1 MEELELLCIGNAL
14 VDVFA
19 QGEEDIDFR
28 FGLIEPVQHV
38 PMDKLREVL
47 AVLPE
52 FSAVSGGGAANVAKI
67 ASMLGLKA
75 GFIGA
80 LGSDQFGRVFEK
92 DLSDAGVQS
101 RISHKALPTGACL
114 ILQMPDG
121 RVKIAASPSA
131 ALDLNEKDIDEDAI
145 RQAKV
150 VVLDGF
156 MLERRKLVCHI
167 LELAYKYGTA
177 VALDASTTGL
187 AEERAVEIVTYARA
201 YPMILFMNE
210 DESRAF
216 YRALSQEKD
225 LDGEGDKNNGISPEM
240 ARLFQ
245 DFTAQDVFPIVVV
258 KLGKRGAV
266 VFAGGNMYREE
277 TIPVI
282 PLETTGAGDAFSAAF
297 LAAWIRDRSLGECA
311 AIGNKA
317 AREVL
322 DVKGTQL
329 DPSALKY
336 LEKELR

>member
-1 MEELELLCIGNAL
+1 
-14 VDVFA
+14 
-19 QGEEDIDFR
+19 
-28 FGLIEPVQHV
+28 
-38 PMDKLREVL
+38 
-47 AVLPE
+47 
-52 FSAVSGGGAANVAKI
+52 
-67 ASMLGLKA
+67 
-75 GFIGA
+75 
-80 LGSDQFGRVFEK
+80 
-92 DLSDAGVQS
+92 
-101 RISHKALPTGACL
+101 
-114 ILQMPDG
+114 MPDG

-131 ALDLNEKDIDEDAI
+131 ALELNEEDIDEDII

-156 MLERRKLVCHI
+156 MLNRRKLVCYI
-167 LELAYKYGTA
+167 LELASQYGTA
-177 VALDASTTGL
+177 VALDVSTTGL

-201 YPMILFMNE
+201 YPLILFMNE

-216 YRALSQEKD
+216 YRALSQKKD
-225 LDGEGDKNNGISPEM
+225 FHENDKNDGLTPDM
-240 ARLFQ
+240 VRLFQ

-258 KLGKRGAV
+258 KLGRRGAV
-266 VFAGGNMYREE
+266 VFAGGNVYREE

-311 AIGNKA
+311 ALGNKA